1 MHGRRGILKALL
13 ALVLLPAAARAAT
26 PAAAGSAVAGTGFRM
41 VNGWILTER
50 DLAALAALGGA
61 RR

>member
-13 ALVLLPAAARAAT
+13 ALVLL

>member
-1 MHGRRGILKALL
+1 VPATAL
-13 ALVLLPAAARAAT
+13 